1 MTSTNKILVQSLLNF
16 SEDFSQQHIEQL
28 GHLPTREH
36 DEQWLSPCE
45 VGPHDDSHH
54 YWQPIAMKDEPAT
67 GQSAETLSFNNVES
81 ALDLTLHQ
89 DIKTYFTTIFS
100 GDIEAVCEEGELSL
114 LFAWNREDFDRLQEN
129 IIGHILMKQRLK
141 QAETVFFAVTDEED
155 MIISVDNS
163 NGEVWV
169 ERVGCKPHKK
179 LSDSLAS
186 FIAQL
191 TPKSLVNVQQLN
203 N

>member
-1 MTSTNKILVQSLLNF
+1 MTSTNKTLADALLNF
-16 SEDFSQQHIEQL
+16 ANDFSKQHNEQS
-28 GHLPTREH
+28 GHLPLIER
-36 DEQWLSPCE
+36 DEQWPSVCE
-45 VGPHDDSHH
+45 QGSHDDSHN
-54 YWQPIAMKDEPAT
+54 YWQPVPVTSEHKKDKQEELT
-67 GQSAETLSFNNVES
+67 FTNVET
-81 ALDLTLHQ
+81 ALELELHP

-100 GDIEAVCEEGELSL
+100 SDIEAKCDDGKLSL

-141 QAETVFFAVTDEED
+141 QAATVFFAVTDEED
-155 MIISVDNS
+155 MIISIDNE

-186 FIAQL
+186 FITQL
-191 TPKSLVNVQQLN
+191 TPLS
-203 N
+203 

>member
-1 MTSTNKILVQSLLNF
+1 MTSSNKNLASVLLNF
-16 SEDFSQQHIEQL
+16 TQDFIVMNNEQS
-28 GHLPTREH
+28 GHLPLIER

-45 VGPHDDSHH
+45 QGPYDDTYSF
-54 YWQPIAMKDEPAT
+54 WQPVDLSDKDVSNTHEALCFT
-67 GQSAETLSFNNVES
+67 NVEL
-81 ALDLTLHQ
+81 ALNLKLHD

-100 GDIEAVCEEGELSL
+100 HDIEAYCDEGNLSL
-114 LFAWNREDFDRLQEN
+114 LFAWNLEDFERLQEN

-169 ERVGCKPHKK
+169 EQVGCKPHKK
-179 LSDSLAS
+179 LSDSIAS

-191 TPKSLVNVQQLN
+191 TPKTQTE
-203 N
+203 